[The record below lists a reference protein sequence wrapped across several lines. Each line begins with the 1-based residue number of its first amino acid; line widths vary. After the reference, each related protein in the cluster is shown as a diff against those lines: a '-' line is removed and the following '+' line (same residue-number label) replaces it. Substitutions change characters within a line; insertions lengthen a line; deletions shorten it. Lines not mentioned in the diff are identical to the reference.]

1 MTGRSV
7 LRAHARREAAAPGG
21 GHQHQPA
28 AAAAH
33 QAREQQSRHGRKLS
47 NMDYYGAVALVS
59 GWACLLYWNTLDAD
73 FAYDDS
79 RAIRSNQDLLPSSPL
94 ASLFRNDFWGTP
106 LTHSG
111 SHKSYRP
118 LCVLSFR
125 LNYLLG
131 GYEPRGYHLLNVL
144 LHGLVSALF
153 TALAARLFLNQWLPT
168 LVAGFLFASHPVHTE
183 AVAGIVGRADVGACL
198 FFLGSLLAYVQYC
211 KYRDKEVHAE
221 RRWAPLYASLALAG
235 CSMLTK
241 EHGITVLGVCAVYDV
256 FVNHK
261 VAPRDLPSLLV
272 SKRHPGL
279 WEGLL
284 HLCFAGVTLIGLRLH
299 LMGARAP
306 DFAPADNP
314 AADSDSFLTRTLTF
328 LYLPAFNFWLLLCP
342 RWLSFDWSMEA
353 IPLVQSLAD
362 ARNLLSAAFYGG
374 LFHLVAFLVRLANWR
389 RGAPPCHCS
398 AFQPKPPS
406 LLALSGGGKSY
417 GKRFSNNNNCNT
429 YSNGLVSSW
438 SCGSCSSASSSSS
451 ECSESTNGGG
461 GGPAVASAL
470 SNQQLDATVL
480 ALALMVLP
488 FVPATNLFFYVGFV
502 VAERVLYVPSMGY
515 CLLVAVGA
523 DQLCGFA
530 RRAARH
536 GHGGAGSHSSNN
548 GETLRKLVLAALV
561 ALVLVLSLR
570 TVRRNRDWLTEEDL
584 YRSGIHINPPKSYGN
599 LANILSAH
607 GKKAEAEWAYKKA
620 LTYRSNMADVH
631 YNLGILLQE
640 QNRLEEALQSYKLA
654 IQFRPRLA
662 MAHLNMG
669 LVLGIMG
676 RKEEA
681 IEVYRHCAQ
690 LDSAGLK
697 DPKTIE
703 STKISALFNLGRLYA
718 DEGKYKEAIRVYQ
731 EAVAKM
737 PDHYQPQSL
746 YNMMGEAY
754 FKLGDFFEAERWY
767 KEALKAKHD
776 HIPAHLTYAKLL
788 SKLNRP
794 TEAEQWFLRAKGLA
808 PNDSSVY
815 QHYGQ
820 FLSESDRHMEAAEL
834 YLRAAALAPDEYEII
849 FNAANTLRQAG
860 RNAEAEAFYHTAVK
874 LRPGEVTSHMNLGA
888 MLHVNGKLLEA
899 EASYLEALRLKPDDP
914 ITQNNLQ
921 KLRNLL
927 AQKGLRA
934 AATTTTIVNNRR

>member
-1 MTGRSV
+1 MSC
-7 LRAHARREAAAPGG
+7 A
-21 GHQHQPA
+21 
-28 AAAAH
+28 
-33 QAREQQSRHGRKLS
+33 
-47 NMDYYGAVALVS
+47 
-59 GWACLLYWNTLDAD
+59 
-73 FAYDDS
+73 S

-144 LHGLVSALF
+144 LHAVASALF
-153 TALAARLFLNQWLPT
+153 TALASRLFLRQWRPT
-168 LVAGFLFASHPVHTE
+168 LLAGLLFASHPVHTE

-198 FFLGSLLAYVQYC
+198 FFLAALLSYMQYC
-211 KYRDKEVHAE
+211 KYRDKDPGDASFQ
-221 RRWAPLYASLALAG
+221 RRWVLLYLSLALAG

-241 EHGITVLGVCAVYDV
+241 EHGITVLAVCAVYDV
-256 FVNHK
+256 FINHK

-284 HLCFAGVTLIGLRLH
+284 HLCFAGVTLVGLRLH

-314 AADSDSFLTRTLTF
+314 AADSESVLTRSLTF
-328 LYLPAFNFWLLLCP
+328 LYLPVFNLWLLLCP

-353 IPLVQSLAD
+353 IPLVQSPTD
-362 ARNLLSAAFYGG
+362 PRNLATAAFYAT
-374 LFHLVAFLVRLANWR
+374 LFQLMSHLVRLANWR
-389 RGAPPCHCS
+389 RAALPCSC
-398 AFQPKPPS
+398 AFPQKPQPPPS
-406 LLALSGGGKSY
+406 LLALSNGARPGAI
-417 GKRFSNNNNCNT
+417 GKRLYNINNNNNNNNGS
-429 YSNGLVSSW
+429 SNGANGYHNGTSFLASPWNCGACSS
-438 SCGSCSSASSSSS
+438 SSSSASSASS
-451 ECSESTNGGG
+451 ECSESSCAVGG
-461 GGPAVASAL
+461 SL
-470 SNQQLDATVL
+470 SNQHLDATVL
-480 ALALMVLP
+480 ALAMLVLP

-502 VAERVLYVPSMGY
+502 VAERVLYVPSMGF

-523 DQLCGFA
+523 DQLCAGA
-530 RRAARH
+530 RRRAQGDSA
-536 GHGGAGSHSSNN
+536 
-548 GETLRKLVLAALV
+548 LRRLVLAACV
-561 ALVLVLSLR
+561 ALLLLLSLR

-584 YRSGIHINPPKSYGN
+584 YRSGIDVNPPKSYGN

-676 RKEEA
+676 RKDEA
-681 IEVYRHCAQ
+681 VDVYRHCAQ

-697 DPKTIE
+697 DPKTHE

-754 FKLGDFFEAERWY
+754 FKLGEYTEAERWY
-767 KEALKAKHD
+767 KEALRAKND

-788 SKLNRP
+788 SKWNRP
-794 TEAEQWFLRAKGLA
+794 SEAEQWFLRAKGLA

-820 FLSESDRHMEAAEL
+820 FLSESDRHTEAAEL
-834 YLRAAALAPDEYEII
+834 YLRAAELAPDEYEII

-860 RNAEAEAFYHTAVK
+860 RNAEAEAFYYTAVK
-874 LRPGEVTSHMNLGA
+874 LRPREVTSHMNLGA

-899 EASYLEALRLKPDDP
+899 ESSYLEALRLKPDDP

-927 AQKGLRA
+927 AQRGLRSDGL
-934 AATTTTIVNNRR
+934 VNKL

>member
-1 MTGRSV
+1 
-7 LRAHARREAAAPGG
+7 
-21 GHQHQPA
+21 
-28 AAAAH
+28 
-33 QAREQQSRHGRKLS
+33 
-47 NMDYYGAVALVS
+47 
-59 GWACLLYWNTLDAD
+59 
-73 FAYDDS
+73 S

-144 LHGLVSALF
+144 LHAVASALF
-153 TALAARLFLNQWLPT
+153 TALASRLFLRQWRPT
-168 LVAGFLFASHPVHTE
+168 LLAGLLFASHPVHTE

-198 FFLGSLLAYVQYC
+198 FFLAALLSYMQYC
-211 KYRDKEVHAE
+211 KYRDKDPGDASFQ
-221 RRWAPLYASLALAG
+221 RRWVLLYLSLALAG

-241 EHGITVLGVCAVYDV
+241 EHGITVLAVCAVYDV
-256 FVNHK
+256 FINHK

-284 HLCFAGVTLIGLRLH
+284 HLCFAGVTLVGLRLH

-314 AADSDSFLTRTLTF
+314 AADSESVLTRSLTF
-328 LYLPAFNFWLLLCP
+328 LYLPVFNLWLLLCP

-353 IPLVQSLAD
+353 IPLVQSPTD
-362 ARNLLSAAFYGG
+362 PRNLATAAFYAT
-374 LFHLVAFLVRLANWR
+374 LFQLMSHLVRLANWR
-389 RGAPPCHCS
+389 RAALPCSC
-398 AFQPKPPS
+398 AFPQKPQPPPS
-406 LLALSGGGKSY
+406 LLALSNGARPGTF
-417 GKRFSNNNNCNT
+417 GKRLYNINNNNNNNNGS
-429 YSNGLVSSW
+429 SNGANGYHNGTSFLASPWNCGACSS
-438 SCGSCSSASSSSS
+438 SSSSASSASS
-451 ECSESTNGGG
+451 ECSESSCAVGG
-461 GGPAVASAL
+461 SL
-470 SNQQLDATVL
+470 SNQHLDAIVL
-480 ALALMVLP
+480 ALAMLVLP

-502 VAERVLYVPSMGY
+502 VAERVLYVPSMGF

-523 DQLCGFA
+523 DQLCAGA
-530 RRAARH
+530 RRRAQGDSA
-536 GHGGAGSHSSNN
+536 
-548 GETLRKLVLAALV
+548 LRRLVLAACV
-561 ALVLVLSLR
+561 ALLLLLSLR

-584 YRSGIHINPPKSYGN
+584 YRSGIDVNPPNAVRPLSSCLGYGGRKFWCPN
-599 LANILSAH
+599 KTCQSESGQALLALCAPAGRCTVGLEVLALARSSNVCTNKDGSSSSSRRLPATLDVLRHLTALGENVSKPSTHLFSWRRAPFGHLSPLPPLSGIVTLIR
-607 GKKAEAEWAYKKA
+607 GKHE
-620 LTYRSNMADVH
+620 VFF
-631 YNLGILLQE
+631 LLQ
-640 QNRLEEALQSYKLA
+640 
-654 IQFRPRLA
+654 
-662 MAHLNMG
+662 
-669 LVLGIMG
+669 
-676 RKEEA
+676 
-681 IEVYRHCAQ
+681 
-690 LDSAGLK
+690 
-697 DPKTIE
+697 
-703 STKISALFNLGRLYA
+703 
-718 DEGKYKEAIRVYQ
+718 EAIRVYQ

-754 FKLGDFFEAERWY
+754 FKLGEYTEAERWY
-767 KEALKAKHD
+767 KEALRAKND

-788 SKLNRP
+788 SKWNRP
-794 TEAEQWFLRAKGLA
+794 SEAEQWFLRAKGLA

-820 FLSESDRHMEAAEL
+820 FLSESDRHTEAAEL
-834 YLRAAALAPDEYEII
+834 YLRAAELAPDEYEII

-860 RNAEAEAFYHTAVK
+860 RNAEAEAFYYTAVK
-874 LRPGEVTSHMNLGA
+874 LRPREVTSHMNLGA

-899 EASYLEALRLKPDDP
+899 ESSYLEALRLKPDDP

-927 AQKGLRA
+927 AQRGLRSDGL
-934 AATTTTIVNNRR
+934 VNKL